1 MANSLVKLTLES
13 NQYERNLRQAQKS
26 WNEFTKGIGVSMSK
40 FTAVGAAI
48 GAVTGAL
55 KVAKDAFKSSETSL
69 DEWGRTVQST
79 QSLYQGF
86 LSALNNADISG
97 FLGRMDDIVS
107 AAREAYNAMD
117 ELGTFNAFQQRNVAK
132 GRAGYAQ
139 ALDEYRL
146 NPTADNKQRL
156 QQANQKVMNDL
167 RDSHDK
173 TEAAY
178 QAALR
183 QIATE
188 RLSGKGLQDAFVKM
202 FSEGNY
208 GDLQTAKA
216 SYKTGRGLNSGAQY
230 YYGDRVY
237 DGRVQDRA
245 TGKWRDMSDTEKQQ
259 FEFARALS
267 QVNDSQIKEVQALGA
282 QSIAITEQIY
292 QQDRAYNRL
301 AGNNAPLNGGR
312 SGRSGGGGGSRSTK
326 TEPTYAADSIAAQQK
341 LVADL
346 TKQWNEAG
354 ASVRNQYIQPLVE
367 AEAKLKAMTDE
378 QTLLK
383 EQASGRLKGNAPG
396 GNGIEIPVSSDASF
410 ETWLT
415 GVQDQLANLEFE
427 PIEIPI
433 ETTAGDV
440 KAIAQA
446 ASITADVVGSIG
458 DAFNAIEDPAAKVMG
473 TVAQS
478 IATVAMGYA
487 QATVAAAQTGN
498 PWVWAAFAISGLATM
513 ITMISNIHS
522 ATGYAEGGIVKG
534 NHYSGDMMDG
544 GSFGINAG
552 ELVLNKAQQ
561 RNLAQNLQV
570 GGMGSMQLK
579 TKVKGT
585 ELLVWLDNSLAQ
597 SGRGELVT
605 WGT

>member
-26 WNEFTKGIGVSMSK
+26 WNEFTKGIGMSMSK

-178 QAALR
+178 QEALR

-396 GNGIEIPVSSDASF
+396 GNGIEIPISSDASF
-410 ETWLT
+410 ESWSR
-415 GVQDQLANLEFE
+415 GIQAEIANLEFE

-433 ETTAGDV
+433 ETTADDV

-473 TVAQS
+473 TVAQA
-478 IATVAMGYA
+478 IASVAMGYA

-498 PWVWAAFAISGLATM
+498 PWVWAAFAVSGLATM

-522 ATGYAEGGIVKG
+522 ATGYAEGGIVG
-534 NHYSGDMMDG
+534 GTSYSGDNIPIMA
-544 GSFGINAG
+544 NAG
-552 ELVLNKAQQ
+552 ELVLTKAQQ
-561 RNLAQNLQV
+561 NTLAQNLQG
-570 GGMGSMQLK
+570 GGMGSMNLK

>member
-26 WNEFTKGIGVSMSK
+26 WNEFTKGIGMSMSK

-117 ELGTFNAFQQRNVAK
+117 ELGTFTAFQQRNVAK

-301 AGNNAPLNGGR
+301 AGNNAPLNAGS

-396 GNGIEIPVSSDASF
+396 GNGIEIPLSSDASF

-415 GVQDQLANLEFE
+415 GVQAQIANLEFE

-433 ETTAGDV
+433 ETTTNDV

-473 TVAQS
+473 TVMDA
-478 IATVAMGYA
+478 IANVALGYA

-498 PWVWAAFAISGLATM
+498 PWVWAAFAVSGLATM

-522 ATGYAEGGIVKG
+522 ATGYAEGGIVG
-534 NHYSGDMMDG
+534 GTSYSGDNIPIMA
-544 GSFGINAG
+544 NAG
-552 ELVLNKAQQ
+552 ELVLTKAQQ
-561 RNLAQNLQV
+561 NTLAQNLQG
-570 GGMGSMQLK
+570 GGMGSMNLK

-605 WGT
+605 WGQ

>member
-26 WNEFTKGIGVSMSK
+26 WNEFTKGIGMSMSK

-55 KVAKDAFKSSETSL
+55 KVAKDAFMSSEENL
-69 DEWGRTVQST
+69 DEWGRTVQASE
-79 QSLYQGF
+79 SLYKGF
-86 LSALNNADISG
+86 LNSLNSGNINGFLNNIST
-97 FLGRMDDIVS
+97 ITE
-107 AAREAYNAMD
+107 AARAAYDALD
-117 ELGTFNAFQQRNVAK
+117 ELGTFNAFNQIQTQKTRTGFTEAM
-132 GRAGYAQ
+132 AGYRMGEGSKEDVEKAARAYQEELRARQKRELEAYSKNVRLIAADHQVPWGNLEQ
-139 ALDEYRL
+139 ALTGKYGDYDAL
-146 NPTADNKQRL
+146 K
-156 QQANQKVMNDL
+156 KVMPSGK
-167 RDSHDK
+167 R
-173 TEAAY
+173 TVY
-178 QAALR
+178 QAVGQFGATMSYEVPVAVTAEERMGEALR
-183 QIATE
+183 KLT
-188 RLSGKGLQDAFVKM
+188 
-202 FSEGNY
+202 
-208 GDLQTAKA
+208 
-216 SYKTGRGLNSGAQY
+216 
-230 YYGDRVY
+230 
-237 DGRVQDRA
+237 
-245 TGKWRDMSDTEKQQ
+245 DTELQK
-259 FEFARALS
+259 L
-267 QVNDSQIKEVQALGA
+267 QALGA
-282 QSIAITEQIY
+282 QAEKTGEEIAQIDK
-292 QQDRAYNRL
+292 QMARV
-301 AGNNAPLNGGR
+301 LNGR
-312 SGRSGGGGGSRSTK
+312 SQDTTGGSGGSTNRRGGGGGSRSIK

-433 ETTAGDV
+433 ETTTNDV

-473 TVAQS
+473 TVAQA
-478 IATVAMGYA
+478 IASVAMGYA

-498 PWVWAAFAISGLATM
+498 PWVWAAFAMSGLATM

-522 ATGYAEGGIVKG
+522 ATGYAEGGIVG
-534 NHYSGDMMDG
+534 GTSYSGDNIPIMA
-544 GSFGINAG
+544 NAG
-552 ELVLNKAQQ
+552 ELVLTKAQQ
-561 RNLAQNLQV
+561 NTLAQNLQG
-570 GGMGSMQLK
+570 GGMGSMNLK

>member
-117 ELGTFNAFQQRNVAK
+117 ELGTFTAFQQRNVAK

-312 SGRSGGGGGSRSTK
+312 SGRSGGSGGSRSTK

-396 GNGIEIPVSSDASF
+396 GNGIEIPVSSDVSF

-415 GVQDQLANLEFE
+415 GVQDQLANLKFE

-433 ETTAGDV
+433 ETTSNDV

-458 DAFNAIEDPAAKVMG
+458 DAFSAIEDPAAKVMG

-498 PWVWAAFAISGLATM
+498 PWVWAAFAVSGLATM

-522 ATGYAEGGIVKG
+522 ATGYAEGGIVG
-534 NHYSGDMMDG
+534 GTSYSGDNIPIMA
-544 GSFGINAG
+544 NAG
-552 ELVLNKAQQ
+552 ELVLTKAQQ
-561 RNLAQNLQV
+561 NTLAQNLQG
-570 GGMGSMQLK
+570 GGMGSMNLK

-605 WGT
+605 WGQ